1 MGRPVRTRAMMADVG
16 ETIVVTGADLPIGR
30 RVVAAALDEPGV
42 DRVVAVG
49 TDPDLRRLAP
59 ISVDRAELV
68 VAPFALD
75 DARLVPLVR
84 GASKLILAG
93 PRSGLDLDGTGGSD
107 IDLVATRSFL
117 AALTR
122 VAEVS
127 AVVVLSSAL
136 VYGARADNPVPL
148 TEDAPVRPNPS
159 IDAAVRRAELEH
171 LCSVWSRSRGSSCA
185 LVRPAVV
192 VGPENGKWLARSP
205 WSTAGLQVSGE
216 TAPVQF
222 VHLDDLT
229 NAIVDVC
236 RARIDGPV
244 NVAPDGWLTFDQVR
258 ALKGPTVRLRVRR
271 SFAHA
276 LARAGKLFGIA
287 PGDPDTFVANSGPW
301 VVANDRIR
309 SLGWVPQHSNEE
321 AYVDSDRGGPWARL
335 TPRHRQELSLGVA
348 GLVMVG
354 AITGAVIF
362 VRRRLRAVR

>member
-1 MGRPVRTRAMMADVG
+1 MMAGVG
-16 ETIVVTGADLPIGR
+16 ETVVVTGADLPIGR
-30 RVVAAALDEPGV
+30 RVVAAALMEPGV
-42 DRVVAVG
+42 ERVVAVG
-49 TDPDLRRLAP
+49 ADPDPRRLAP
-59 ISVDRAELV
+59 VPVDGAELV

-75 DARLVPLVR
+75 DARLIPLVR
-84 GASKLILAG
+84 GATTLILAG
-93 PRSGLDLDGTGGSD
+93 PRRGLDLDGTGGSD
-107 IDLVATRSFL
+107 IDLVATRAFL

-122 VAEVS
+122 VADVS
-127 AVVVLSSAL
+127 TVAVLSSAL
-136 VYGARADNPVPL
+136 VYGARSDNPVPL

-171 LCSVWSRSRGSSCA
+171 LCSVWSRSRGASCA

-192 VGPENGKWLARSP
+192 VGPENGKWLARST

-229 NAIVDVC
+229 TAIVDVC
-236 RARIDGPV
+236 RSRVDGPI
-244 NVAPDGWLTFDQVR
+244 NVAPDGWLTVDQVR
-258 ALKGPTVRLRVRR
+258 ALKGPTARLRLGRP
-271 SFAHA
+271 FAHA
-276 LARAGKLFGIA
+276 LARAGELFGIA
-287 PGDPDTFVANSGPW
+287 PSDPDALVASTGPW

-309 SLGWVPQHSNEE
+309 SLGWVPEHSNEE

-354 AITGAVIF
+354 AIAGAVIF